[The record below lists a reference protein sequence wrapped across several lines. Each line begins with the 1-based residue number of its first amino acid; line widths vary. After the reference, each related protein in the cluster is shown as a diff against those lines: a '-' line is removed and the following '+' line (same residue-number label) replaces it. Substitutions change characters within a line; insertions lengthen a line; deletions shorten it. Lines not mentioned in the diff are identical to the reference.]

1 MGILRLTLR
10 FIGFLILTIAV
21 VVRLM
26 IAIPFSKNKL
36 KTGIRIRLWYA
47 RLILPVLGVTVEK
60 EGEAPEGPCILMS
73 SHRSYLD
80 PVILVTFIDC
90 LPVSK
95 AEVASWPLIGYGAKI
110 SGVVFLKRESRDSR
124 KRTLQAIADQVEQGF
139 TVLLFPE
146 GTTHSNDTTSQIRK
160 GGFQLAVDNNIPTV
174 PIALDYRYQKDHWIG
189 DDDFLSHFTRRF
201 RRPKMPVRIA
211 FGPTIT
217 DEDAKE
223 RVRKTQEWI
232 DARLLEWKKE
242 GYNGPD

>member
-1 MGILRLTLR
+1 MTMGIFRLTLR

-139 TVLLFPE
+139 TGIAVSGREQPTATTLLRRFAKAASNWLS
-146 GTTHSNDTTSQIRK
+146 TTTFRP
-160 GGFQLAVDNNIPTV
+160 FQS
-174 PIALDYRYQKDHWIG
+174 HWI
-189 DDDFLSHFTRRF
+189 
-201 RRPKMPVRIA
+201 
-211 FGPTIT
+211 T
-217 DEDAKE
+217 DTK
-223 RVRKTQEWI
+223 KTTGS
-232 DARLLEWKKE
+232 ATMTS
-242 GYNGPD
+242 